1 MDPWGDCALGKPFI
15 LDEDG
20 AQPFAMIS
28 SSIVSFLTLA
38 VLILLLARANELTPL
53 LKKHLI
59 KEWFSRG
66 TASDDMANIW
76 LVSQY
81 MDGKPIGISIFF
93 VEAPATF
100 RRVLFGVTISLLA
113 SQLARIAPLMHKA

>member
-76 LVSQY
+76 LVSQ
-81 MDGKPIGISIFF
+81 
-93 VEAPATF
+93 
-100 RRVLFGVTISLLA
+100 
-113 SQLARIAPLMHKA
+113 